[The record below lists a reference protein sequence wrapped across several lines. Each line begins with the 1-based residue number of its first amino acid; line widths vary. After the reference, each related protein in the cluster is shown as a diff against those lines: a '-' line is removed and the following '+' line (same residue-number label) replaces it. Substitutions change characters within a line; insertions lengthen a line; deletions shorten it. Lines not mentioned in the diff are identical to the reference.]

1 MLNPLVIFSKYKLF
15 LYLLETII
23 LFMNLNKTYYDN
35 KNPKFLTIIATCIL
49 LISTKASAE
58 EIGYVKVDRSD
69 AFGYFLEKEMER
81 AELKN
86 LCFNKGNKTACK
98 SLNKSNSKFN

>member
-1 MLNPLVIFSKYKLF
+1 
-15 LYLLETII
+15 
-23 LFMNLNKTYYDN
+23 MNLNKTYYDN